1 MAIILFDNVNR
12 YQLYPL
18 TATRAVADLRFGIL
32 TIKERW
38 ELITGLPVFI
48 HTQNYLQSLYE
59 AIPEGAHLW
68 VDAAVVTDEKLITS
82 VLALNVGEAL
92 LYEKTVIAVNG
103 ISISAFDKSISI
115 SSVKRIVY
123 PWNLFQVNDLM
134 LRKDFELLTKDRS
147 SQPISHTNSIYSEG
161 EIFLEEGASV
171 EYAVLNAKSGP
182 IYIGKN
188 AEIWETAVIRGP
200 FAIGNNSVIKA
211 GGKMYG
217 ATTIGPWCA
226 AGGEIKNAIM
236 MGYSNKAHD
245 GYLGD
250 SVIGHW
256 CNFGAGSSNSNVKNT
271 GGDVYMLDPVSKQKV
286 NAGLKCGVIMGDY
299 SRVAINS
306 RVNTGSVIGVSC
318 NVFGAGLLPKL
329 IPDFCWATAEIYEF
343 DKAIRDINNWK
354 RMKHQEL
361 TDVEIGFLKHI
372 FALRNV
378 TNI

>member
-38 ELITGLPVFI
+38 AFITGLPVFVQ
-48 HTQNYLQSLYE
+48 TETYLQPLYE
-59 AIPEGAHLW
+59 AIPEGVHLW
-68 VDAAVVTDEKLITS
+68 VDAAVLTDEKLIAS
-82 VLALNVGEAL
+82 VLALKDGEAL
-92 LYEKTVIAVNG
+92 QDEKGIVAVNG
-103 ISISAFDKSISI
+103 TSSSSFDKSITI
-115 SSVKRIVY
+115 GSVKRIEY
-123 PWNLFQVNDLM
+123 PWNLFQWNDSV

-171 EYAVLNAKSGP
+171 EYAVLNAKNGP

-271 GGDVYMLDPVSKQKV
+271 GGDVYMQDTVSKQKV

-329 IPDFCWATAEIYEF
+329 IPDFSWATSDIYDFE
-343 DKAIRDINNWK
+343 KAIRDINNWK

-361 TDVEIGFLKHI
+361 TDVEIDFLKHI
-372 FALRNV
+372 FALRKV
-378 TNI
+378 

>member
-1 MAIILFDNVNR
+1 M
-12 YQLYPL
+12 
-18 TATRAVADLRFGIL
+18 
-32 TIKERW
+32 
-38 ELITGLPVFI
+38 
-48 HTQNYLQSLYE
+48 
-59 AIPEGAHLW
+59 
-68 VDAAVVTDEKLITS
+68 DAAVLTDEKLIAS
-82 VLALNVGEAL
+82 VLALKDGEAL
-92 LYEKTVIAVNG
+92 QDEKGIISVNG
-103 ISISAFDKSISI
+103 TSSSSFDKSITI
-115 SSVKRIVY
+115 GSVKRIEY
-123 PWNLFQVNDLM
+123 PWNLFQWNDSM

-171 EYAVLNAKSGP
+171 EYAVLNAKNGP

-256 CNFGAGSSNSNVKNT
+256 CNFGAGSSNINVKNT
-271 GGDVYMLDPVSKQKV
+271 GGDVFMQDTVSNQKV

-329 IPDFCWATAEIYEF
+329 IPDFSWATSDIYDFE
-343 DKAIRDINNWK
+343 KAIRDINNWK

-372 FALRNV
+372 FAQRKV
-378 TNI
+378 

>member
-38 ELITGLPVFI
+38 EFITGLPVFVQ
-48 HTQNYLQSLYE
+48 TETYLQPLYE
-59 AIPEGAHLW
+59 AIPEGVHLW
-68 VDAAVVTDEKLITS
+68 VDAAVLTDEKLIAS
-82 VLALNVGEAL
+82 VLALKDGEAL
-92 LYEKTVIAVNG
+92 QDEKGIISVNG
-103 ISISAFDKSISI
+103 TSSSSFDKSITI
-115 SSVKRIVY
+115 GSVKRIEY
-123 PWNLFQVNDLM
+123 PWNLFQWNDSM

-171 EYAVLNAKSGP
+171 EYAVLNAKNGP

-250 SVIGHW
+250 SVIGPW

-271 GGDVYMLDPVSKQKV
+271 GGDVFMQDTVSNQKV

-329 IPDFCWATAEIYEF
+329 IPDFSWATSDIYDFE
-343 DKAIRDINNWK
+343 KAIRDINNWK

-372 FALRNV
+372 FAQRKV
-378 TNI
+378 

>member
-38 ELITGLPVFI
+38 ECITGLPVFVQ
-48 HTQNYLQSLYE
+48 TETYLQPLYE
-59 AIPEGAHLW
+59 AIPEGVHLW
-68 VDAAVVTDEKLITS
+68 VDAAVLTDEKLIAS
-82 VLALNVGEAL
+82 VLALKDGEAL
-92 LYEKTVIAVNG
+92 QDEKGIISVNG
-103 ISISAFDKSISI
+103 TSSSSFDKSITI
-115 SSVKRIVY
+115 GSVKRIEY
-123 PWNLFQVNDLM
+123 PWNLFQWNDSM

-217 ATTIGPWCA
+217 ATTIGPWCV

-271 GGDVYMLDPVSKQKV
+271 GGDVFMQDTVSNQKV

-329 IPDFCWATAEIYEF
+329 IPDFSWATSDIYDFE
-343 DKAIRDINNWK
+343 KAIRDINNWK

-361 TDVEIGFLKHI
+361 TDVEIDFLKHI
-372 FALRNV
+372 FALRKV
-378 TNI
+378 